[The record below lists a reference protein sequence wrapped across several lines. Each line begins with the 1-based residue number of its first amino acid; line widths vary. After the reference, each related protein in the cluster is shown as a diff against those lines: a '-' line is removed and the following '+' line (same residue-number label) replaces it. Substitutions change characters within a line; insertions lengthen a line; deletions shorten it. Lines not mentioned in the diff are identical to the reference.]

1 LLKNVRQ
8 EALMMGWLLNMKRL
22 AAIHAAAAG

>member
-1 LLKNVRQ
+1 VRQ